1 MKKTKDARDILD
13 RMVGDDPAM
22 RLMIAEEMVNLR
34 VAQAIYDLR
43 AKAGLT
49 QSALAKLVGTT
60 QPVIARLEDA
70 DYRGHS
76 LNMLVRIASALGK
89 KLDVRFVDIAKRPSR
104 RAQQRPLSP
113 R

>member
-1 MKKTKDARDILD
+1 
-13 RMVGDDPAM
+13 MVGDNPEL
-22 RLMIAEEMVNLR
+22 RGMIAEEMVNAR

-43 AKAGLT
+43 TSAGLT
-49 QSALAKLVGTT
+49 QRALAKLVGTT

-89 KLDVRFVDIAKRPSR
+89 ELDVRFVDAAKRPAR
-104 RAQQRPLSP
+104 TVRQRPLSP